1 MRLENSKRDALLHE
15 TVFVAWGCRDK
26 KLCNF
31 ITRRGYVWFR
41 RNGGRSNAMIQ
52 GHLFT
57 GCSQCMELHATKTTL
72 QFHNSKHRRP
82 CSVKPVP
89 SESYARD
96 LLMQRRRAESNPVQ
110 TRRTVQ
116 LHNWTWLR
124 QCSAKPTRIK
134 NSQLYVSCGRIFVLF
149 QLPCKTINNTS

>member
-1 MRLENSKRDALLHE
+1 MWLENSKRDALLHE
-15 TVFVAWGCRDK
+15 TVFVEWGCRDK

-31 ITRRGYVWFR
+31 ITGRGYVWFR
-41 RNGGRSNAMIQ
+41 RNGGRSNATKVFCLRGVRSAWDYMQ
-52 GHLFT
+52 RKQL
-57 GCSQCMELHATKTTL
+57 CSSI
-72 QFHNSKHRRP
+72 SKNRRP
-82 CSVKPVP
+82 CSVKTVL

-96 LLMQRRRAESNPVQ
+96 LLMQRRIAESNPVQ

-124 QCSAKPTRIK
+124 QCSAKPIRIK
-134 NSQLYVSCGRIFVLF
+134 NSQLYVSCGKIFVLF